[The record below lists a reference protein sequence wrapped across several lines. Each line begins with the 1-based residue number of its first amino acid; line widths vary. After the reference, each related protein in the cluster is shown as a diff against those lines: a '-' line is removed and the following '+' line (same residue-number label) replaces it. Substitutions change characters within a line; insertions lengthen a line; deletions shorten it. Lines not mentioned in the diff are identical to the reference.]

1 MRPSESQAPLPSQS
15 RSQSRSLALVLG
27 ALVVAMANSTAPS
40 PLYRLFQ
47 TQWGFSATTLTLVYA
62 VYSGGVLMTLLSLGP
77 LSDRLRDRRLLIVP
91 ALGVIAAGA
100 LCIAAATSVGGLIAG
115 RLLSGLGT
123 GALTGAAS
131 AALVELMAPV
141 ARKRAALLATTSITA
156 GAALGPALSAL
167 ALWLH
172 LGPTHLPFILTA
184 LAALGVAGGLLR
196 VGWPARTIA
205 ATAAPGGVVARPA
218 SAMPGATPDA
228 AGDAGTHATDTPHR
242 VHAAGMSADTPHM
255 ARAADMTAE
264 DAAAAAVQESTL
276 RPDAAPDR
284 EPGLLASCGPAF
296 IVASAALALAWAAG
310 AFAMTLAPTLA
321 ERLMGIHDRT
331 VIALLLCAL
340 QIVMGITQLS
350 ARHAAPRTALVVGTV
365 LVALAVPICALAS
378 WWGMAALFCGGTL
391 AIGIGYGAGFVGAA
405 AMVNDIAPA
414 HRRASAVSLFYVVG
428 YGGSAL
434 PILAFGALADAFGFL
449 PATALFALASVGV
462 AGAILRV
469 APRLPAQ

>member
-1 MRPSESQAPLPSQS
+1 M
-15 RSQSRSLALVLG
+15 
-27 ALVVAMANSTAPS
+27 VVAMANSTAPS

-47 TQWGFSATTLTLVYA
+47 IQWGFSATTLTLVYA
-62 VYSGGVLMTLLSLGP
+62 VYSGGVLTTLLSLGR

-100 LCIAAATSVGGLIAG
+100 LCIAAATSVGGLIVG

-131 AALVELMAPV
+131 AALVELIAPV
-141 ARKRAALLATTSITA
+141 ARKRAAMLATTSITA

-172 LGPTHLPFILTA
+172 LGATHLPFIATA
-184 LAALGVAGGLLR
+184 LAALGVAGGLMR
-196 VGWPARTIA
+196 VGWPARTVA
-205 ATAAPGGVVARPA
+205 ATAVPAGMVADEGAERAAGRTMA
-218 SAMPGATPDA
+218 SAAAPD
-228 AGDAGTHATDTPHR
+228 G
-242 VHAAGMSADTPHM
+242 
-255 ARAADMTAE
+255 
-264 DAAAAAVQESTL
+264 
-276 RPDAAPDR
+276 RPDAARER

-296 IVASAALALAWAAG
+296 PVAAAALALAWAAG
-310 AFAMTLAPTLA
+310 AFAMTLAPSLA

-331 VIALLLCAL
+331 IIALLLCAL
-340 QIVMGITQLS
+340 QIVMGIAQLL

-365 LVALAVPICALAS
+365 LVALAVPVCALAS
-378 WWGMAALFCGGTL
+378 WWGLAALFCGGTL

-405 AMVNDIAPA
+405 AMINDIAPA

-462 AGAILRV
+462 AAAIVRV